1 MTRYWTTKV
10 GCRQRYGDSAAGG
23 RVGVGGQGSVT
34 DSADDGLRHFA
45 LFYRD
50 LDDYAHAIADFLQA
64 GAAANEAAMVA
75 VPGMK
80 QERVRLALGQRHA
93 SGREPA
99 GVSRAGAAAAASMTA
114 TRAPAP
120 TIFTDML
127 ELGRNPA
134 RIMPA
139 IQAFID
145 GAAGEPIR
153 FVGEPIW
160 PGRSPAEI
168 CEATRHEAL
177 INLAFEPAS
186 ATILCLY
193 DVAGLPEDVI
203 ADARRT
209 HPVLIS
215 GGRPERSRVFSGPHG
230 MPAGCDHPLA
240 GVPSGA
246 TVAGYARDLRAVR
259 TLVQNEAR
267 KAGLTQPRAVDL
279 VLAVSEVAAN
289 TLRHTAAGGTISVWQ
304 ADGEL
309 ICQLADTG
317 HISDPLAGRRSPDR
331 DHPGGQGLWLVNQ
344 VCDLVELRTGRDG
357 TVARLHM
364 RLVRRP
370 AQR

>member
-1 MTRYWTTKV
+1 VV
-10 GCRQRYGDSAAGG
+10 GDADYG
-23 RVGVGGQGSVT
+23 
-34 DSADDGLRHFA
+34 LWHFA

-64 GAAANEAAMVA
+64 GAAAGEPALVA
-75 VPGMK
+75 LPGIR
-80 QERVRLALGQRHA
+80 QEQVRLALNRVGEPGEV
-93 SGREPA
+93 GRL
-99 GVSRAGAAAAASMTA
+99 GTAAAASMTA
-114 TRAPAP
+114 TRALAP

-145 GAAGEPIR
+145 RAAGEPIR

-177 INLAFEPAS
+177 INLAFKPTS
-186 ATILCLY
+186 ATILCPY
-193 DVAGLPEDVI
+193 DVAGLPEGVI

-209 HPVLIS
+209 HPVVIS
-215 GGRPERSRVFSGPHG
+215 DGRPERSRTFAGPDG
-230 MPAGCDHPLA
+230 MPAGCDSPLA
-240 GVPSGA
+240 GVPA
-246 TVAGYARDLRAVR
+246 DAIVAAYARDLRAVR
-259 TLVQNEAR
+259 TMVQDEAR
-267 KAGLTQPRAVDL
+267 KAGLPQPRAVDL

-289 TLRHTAAGGTISVWQ
+289 TLRHTAAGGTISMWQ
-304 ADGEL
+304 AEGEL

-317 HISDPLAGRRSPDR
+317 HITDPLAGRRSPDR

-344 VCDLVELRTGRDG
+344 VCDLVELRTGHEG

-364 RLVRRP
+364 RVLP
-370 AQR
+370 